1 MPLGLCHLDHSSP
14 DPAVGPHHLGGRHD
28 MGSDHSVA
36 SLPGTPEND
45 ARQGVRSSSQQHLK
59 GLFPAAASMVTKGN
73 TEGRTKKASLYTE
86 GTFKTEIPSEML
98 QISTLL
104 LEENISV
111 FLIMEDIKL

>member
-1 MPLGLCHLDHSSP
+1 MTWVPI
-14 DPAVGPHHLGGRHD
+14 
-28 MGSDHSVA
+28 SVA

-59 GLFPAAASMVTKGN
+59 GLFPAAASMVTNGN

-111 FLIMEDIKL
+111 FLITEDIKL